1 MLQPAARSA
10 ADCVTE
16 PEGGGKKQQAGHSG
30 HCVQD
35 KRRRW
40 LHHRHHHNRERW
52 VHSKYGIHHVNLSS
66 YGHTLRL
73 VIPNTGVSTSSA
85 LYRVSDI

>member
-1 MLQPAARSA
+1 MLQPAGRSA

-16 PEGGGKKQQAGHSG
+16 PEGGGKKQQAGVHSV

-40 LHHRHHHNRERW
+40 LHPRHHHNRERW
-52 VHSKYGIHHVNLSS
+52 VHL
-66 YGHTLRL
+66 
-73 VIPNTGVSTSSA
+73 
-85 LYRVSDI
+85 

>member
-52 VHSKYGIHHVNLSS
+52 VQLLKYGIHHVN
-66 YGHTLRL
+66 
-73 VIPNTGVSTSSA
+73 
-85 LYRVSDI
+85 

>member
-1 MLQPAARSA
+1 MLQPAARAA

-16 PEGGGKKQQAGHSG
+16 PEGGGKKQQAGVHSG

-52 VHSKYGIHHVNLSS
+52 VHL
-66 YGHTLRL
+66 
-73 VIPNTGVSTSSA
+73 
-85 LYRVSDI
+85 